1 MTSDMLAKSSA
12 PSTVL
17 ILNRRYWSLAGL
29 PPWKTTIEATE
40 LVPMVFEMS

>member
-1 MTSDMLAKSSA
+1 MLAGSSA

-17 ILNRRYWSLAGL
+17 ILKRRYSPLAGR

-40 LVPMVFEMS
+40 LVPIVFEMS